1 MLNPTAPDRT
11 SGPTAGAT
19 RESDWQILL
28 AICGY
33 RLLLAVLLVGLY
45 YSRVAPTALG
55 SEQPGLFQLSIFC
68 YFGAGILTTLAMQW
82 RAAGL
87 IVHATLQFTVDLVG
101 LSLLLLSS
109 GGVDSGLGVLLI
121 TPAVGYALVLPGRLA
136 LLTAAASTLALFS
149 EEIYRQLRT
158 GWSADDF
165 TGIGILGVIFFAT
178 ATAAN
183 QMAVRARKSE
193 AQAARV
199 GSELINLSRINDS
212 IVESMRTAVIV
223 LDNNNQMRALNGVA
237 RRLLHLDEGAA
248 DPPRLDQVP
257 DLAEAVGLW
266 RDGLPGAY
274 SPIVLGNV
282 ELMPR
287 YTRLTTDAEA
297 PLLVTL
303 EDAAQIR
310 AEAQRMK
317 LAALGRLS
325 ASIAH
330 EIRNPL
336 SAIQHASQLLGESQG
351 LEGEDQR
358 LLNMI
363 QRHGRRIERI
373 VSDVLNLS
381 RPRVRPPGTLA
392 LGEHLNH
399 TMQQYRETH
408 PQASRRV
415 EPPPSGGDPA
425 VRFDHEHLSQVL
437 FNLWDNAF
445 EHGGATVSQAIG
457 ITEGGAPFLEI
468 RDDGPGIAEDRREQ
482 IFEPFFTTAHGGTGL
497 GLYLARELCE
507 YNHARLIDCAA
518 PEGGA
523 CFRIIFARAGGAS
536 P

>member
-1 MLNPTAPDRT
+1 MLNPAAPDRT
-11 SGPTAGAT
+11 TAATVSST

-55 SEQPGLFQLSIFC
+55 SEQPWLFQLSIFC

-121 TPAVGYALVLPGRLA
+121 TPTVGYALVLPGRLA

-165 TGIGILGVIFFAT
+165 TAIGILGVIFFAT
-178 ATAAN
+178 AAGAN
-183 QMAVRARKSE
+183 QMAMRARKSE

-199 GSELINLSRINDS
+199 GSELIDLSRINDS

-223 LDNNNQMRALNGVA
+223 LDNDNRMRAFNAVA
-237 RRLLHLDEGAA
+237 RRLLRLESGAEA
-248 DPPRLDQVP
+248 SPRLDQVP

-266 RDGLPGAY
+266 REALPGAY

-287 YTRLTTDAEA
+287 YTRLATGDAA
-297 PLLVTL
+297 PILITL

-317 LAALGRLS
+317 LVALGRLS

-336 SAIQHASQLLGESQG
+336 SAIQHASQLLGESER
-351 LEGEDQR
+351 LDVEDQR
-358 LLNMI
+358 LLDMI

-373 VSDVLNLS
+373 VSDVLTLS
-381 RPRVRPPGTLA
+381 RPQARSPGTLA
-392 LGEHLNH
+392 LAEHLR
-399 TMQQYRETH
+399 QSLRQYLEIH
-408 PQASRRV
+408 PRDSRKV
-415 EPPPSGGDPA
+415 DPPPSSLKA
-425 VRFDHEHLSQVL
+425 SVRFDRDHLNQVL

-445 EHGGATVSQAIG
+445 EHGGQRVSQTIG
-457 ITEGGAPFLEI
+457 TTDSGAPFLEI
-468 RDDGPGIAEDRREQ
+468 RDDGPGIAEDRRDQ

-507 YNHARLIDCAA
+507 YNHARLIYRAV

-523 CFRIIFARAGGAS
+523 CFRIIFARAGGTR